1 MWETVL
7 FYSAAKPESRSSA
20 QRNVLWILAFPLSG
34 SALYLQEPW
43 ILPAVA
49 EILSAA
55 GNPRHF
61 GTGNPNQEWLSLP
74 YVMNVTVCGRNK
86 T

>member
-55 GNPRHF
+55 IHVTLG
-61 GTGNPNQEWLSLP
+61 QEIQ
-74 YVMNVTVCGRNK
+74 TRNGCLYRM
-86 T
+86 